1 MKKVISLILS
11 LVMVITILS
20 SVNITAFAAGGNVEN
35 AVQWA
40 IRTANDN
47 THGYQWGAKGP
58 VNFDCSSF
66 VSSAFINAGFNVT
79 QSTTADMRRNFT
91 SRGFTAYNRGVV
103 SLQRGD
109 ILLKSGHVE
118 LYIGNNQCV
127 GAHDNY
133 DGRSGDSSGREIQV
147 RTRGTGCYACKDY
160 TTVLRYTGQQSSGS
174 SSASISC
181 GNSVSLGLFDNKTT
195 EFAVSTSGTYSTI
208 NWSAPPCV
216 SASGSWKN
224 GNYVI
229 KMTSR
234 STGSGNLRIALK
246 DVNGKEIT
254 TKNVSVSVYGAT
266 ISTSNN
272 VTLDLSGSNSKT
284 INVTVGGSLPNTYH
298 LSYTKSNNNVL
309 ASWDNKSWSKTTSL
323 TIKGSSYGTSTIK
336 LNLVNNSDN
345 KVIAS
350 TNINVSV
357 TSYDVT
363 VKFDSNG
370 GSGAPSTKVYKAYQ
384 TITMPSNKP
393 TSNKHYTVTFDA
405 NGGTLSDVKTSYSP
419 KFEYWYDSS
428 GNKYYPGQNA
438 VFKSSTTLYAY
449 YSQPQL
455 SAQSPSKTNVYFDG
469 WYDSKATDSYGVPT
483 GNKYTLNTNITKN
496 VTLYAMWTQS
506 ATRLF
511 GDINNDRKIDDTD
524 SAMAFQIFMKTI
536 TPKKTSTYFFAD
548 VNADGIINYVKGPDG
563 YGVTSTVG
571 SPNVFDGDSNLIL
584 AVCRFNTVSY
594 YEMPA
599 VKYFTGLTV
608 KSMSK
613 TTYNYGEEFDYD
625 GIVLQSNYSNSNVHH
640 EITDDYIVT
649 GYDPYTPGK
658 QTITIKF
665 YQYSTTATVTVKAP
679 SYYLNF
685 NANGG
690 YVDTHSKPVTYN
702 TSYGTLPTPVRDGY
716 TFSGWY
722 NTDGQKV
729 NSSTVHNEKNDIEL
743 IAHWQKNTYNLALR
757 GAAISDVTLGA
768 FSAEYNKTITVPKDM
783 LTQLGKTFVGW
794 ALTETASEYLY
805 PGETVDVTDN
815 IVMTSQWQAPVTLT
829 EDEASYSDVKFDNQ
843 TVVFK
848 FIANETSTYYFYSND
863 GNGLSANIQ
872 DDTGYYVAQTTS
884 NENDFELKA
893 DLTAGKTYYIN
904 VKSNKADDIFGLYV
918 SNLNY
923 VEHDFELVSEQPAT
937 CTNAGL
943 VTYKCTICGEIE
955 TQAVN
960 PTGHNF
966 GNNSQYCLNGCG
978 TANPNYAAPT
988 QPTQPPAT
996 QPTQAPTQQPAPA
1009 PTQASTQAPTNAPAP
1024 VAPAPAEPTTV
1035 ANTAA
1040 PTTATQ
1046 VEQTTTKAV
1055 AKPKAAKFK
1064 KVKGSKKAIALTW
1077 AKVKGVK
1084 GYQIQVATDKKFKKN
1099 KKTVT
1104 IKKQKTTKTTVKK
1117 LKAKKK
1123 YFVRIRTYKTV
1134 NGKKVYSSWTK
1145 AKTVKT
1151 K

>member
-1 MKKVISLILS
+1 MKKVISLFLS
-11 LVMVITILS
+11 LAMLLS
-20 SVNITAFAAGGNVEN
+20 IVSVVDFSAFAAGCNVEN

-40 IRTANDN
+40 ISTANDN
-47 THGYQWGAKGP
+47 THGYQYGAKGP
-58 VNFDCSSF
+58 VNYDCSSF
-66 VSSAFINAGFNVT
+66 VSSAFINAGFNVP

-91 SRGFTAYNRGVV
+91 SRGFTAYSRSSV

-133 DGRSGDSSGREIQV
+133 DGKSGDSSGREIQV

-160 TTVLRYTGQQSSGS
+160 TTVLRYTGQQSSGG

-181 GNSVSLGLFDNKTT
+181 GSSVSLGLFDNKTT
-195 EFAVSTSGTYSTI
+195 EFVVNTSGTYSTI
-208 NWSAPPCV
+208 SWSAPPCV
-216 SASGSWKN
+216 SASGSWKS
-224 GNYVI
+224 GKYVI

-272 VTLDLSGSNSKT
+272 VNLDLSGSNSKT

-336 LNLVNNSDN
+336 LDLVNNSDN
-345 KVIAS
+345 KIIAS
-350 TNINVSV
+350 TNIHVSV

-363 VKFDSNG
+363 VKFDTNG
-370 GSGAPSTKVYKAYQ
+370 GSGAPSTKIYKAYQ
-384 TITMPSNKP
+384 TITMPLEKP
-393 TSNKHYTVTFDA
+393 TSNKHYTVIFDA
-405 NGGTLSDVKTSYSP
+405 NGGTLSDVETSYSP
-419 KFEYWYDSS
+419 KFEYWYDSA
-428 GNKYYPGQNA
+428 GNKYYSGQNA
-438 VFKSSTTLYAY
+438 VFKSSTTLYAH

-469 WYDSKATDSYGVPT
+469 WYDSKETDNNGMAT
-483 GNKYTLNTNITKN
+483 GNKYTRNSEITKDI
-496 VTLYAMWTQS
+496 TLYAMWTQS

-511 GDINNDRKIDDTD
+511 GDLNNNGKIDQAD
-524 SAMAFQIFMKTI
+524 SIIAARIAGKVTI
-536 TPKKTSTYFFAD
+536 PKSSTFFFAD
-548 VNADGIINYVKGPDG
+548 VNCDGIVNSIEINNE
-563 YGVTSTVG
+563 TVLSKTG
-571 SPNVFDGDSNLIL
+571 SPNVYDADRNLIMSVAFL
-584 AVCRFNTVSY
+584 NYIIDTNGTADRSKFVK
-594 YEMPA
+594 YEELP
-599 VKYFTGLTV
+599 VLKYFTGLTV

-702 TSYGTLPTPVRDGY
+702 KSYGTLPTPVRDGY

-722 NTDGQKV
+722 NTDGKKV

-743 IAHWQKNTYNLALR
+743 IAHWQKNTYNLALQ

-768 FSAEYNKTITVPKDM
+768 VSAEYNKTITVPKDM

-805 PGETVDVTDN
+805 PGETVEVTDN
-815 IVMTSQWQAPVTLT
+815 IVMTSQWQSPVALT

-848 FIANETSTYYFYSND
+848 FVPNETSTYYFYSND
-863 GNGLSANIQ
+863 GNGLKANIQ

-923 VEHDFELVSEQPAT
+923 VEHNFELANEKPAT
-937 CTNAGL
+937 CTDAGL
-943 VTYKCTICGEIE
+943 AIYKCSICGKIE
-955 TQAVN
+955 TQAIN

-966 GNNSQYCLNGCG
+966 SNNAQVCLNGCG
-978 TANPNYAAPT
+978 TVNPNYVAPT
-988 QPTQPPAT
+988 QLTPNPTPSTTPTQPN
-996 QPTQAPTQQPAPA
+996 QND
-1009 PTQASTQAPTNAPAP
+1009 TNTSNDED
-1024 VAPAPAEPTTV
+1024 VTV
-1035 ANTAA
+1035 TS
-1040 PTTATQ
+1040 
-1046 VEQTTTKAV
+1046 
-1055 AKPKAAKFK
+1055 KPKSASIK
-1064 KVKGSKKAIALTW
+1064 KVKGAKKAIELTW
-1077 AKVKGVK
+1077 GKVASVS
-1084 GYQIQVATDKKFKKN
+1084 GYEIQVATDKKFKKN

-1104 IKKQKTTKTTVKK
+1104 VKKQKTTKTTVKK

-1123 YFVRIRTYKTV
+1123 YYVRIRTYKTV
-1134 NGKKVYSSWTK
+1134 NGKKVYSSWSK
-1145 AKTVKT
+1145 VKSVKT

>member
-66 VSSAFINAGFNVT
+66 VSSAFINAGFNVP
-79 QSTTADMRRNFT
+79 QSTTATMMQNFT
-91 SRGFTAYNRGVV
+91 SHGFTAYKKGTV

-109 ILLKSGHVE
+109 ILLNNTQNRGHAE

-127 GAHDNY
+127 AAHDNY

-147 RTRGTGCYACKDY
+147 RTRGKGCTSCANYLY
-160 TTVLRYTGQQSSGS
+160 VLRYTGQQSSGS

-469 WYDSKATDSYGVPT
+469 WYDSKATDSFGVPT
-483 GNKYTLNTNITKN
+483 GKKYTNRNSYITSDI
-496 VTLYAMWTQS
+496 TLYAMWTQNS
-506 ATRLF
+506 TFKF
-511 GDINNDRKIDDTD
+511 GDPNKDGKVSNSDVVWLNYYINGNIKN
-524 SAMAFQIFMKTI
+524 F
-536 TPKKTSTYFFAD
+536 TSSQLFASD
-548 VNADGIINYVKGPDG
+548 VNVDGKITKEDVNLLENVVVGKINYG
-563 YGVTSTVG
+563 
-571 SPNVFDGDSNLIL
+571 NLPI
-584 AVCRFNTVSY
+584 FSKSVS
-594 YEMPA
+594 
-599 VKYFTGLTV
+599 VDI
-608 KSMSK
+608 KSISK
-613 TTYNYGEEFDYD
+613 TNYKYGEEFDYD

-640 EITDDYIVT
+640 EIKDDYIVT
-649 GYDPYTPGK
+649 GYDPYKIGK

-722 NTDGQKV
+722 NNDGKKV

-743 IAHWQKNTYNLALR
+743 IAHWQKNTYNLALH

-768 FSAEYNKTITVPKDM
+768 VSAEYNKTITVPKDM

-848 FIANETSTYYFYSND
+848 FVANETSTYYFYSND

-960 PTGHNF
+960 PIGHNF

-978 TANPNYAAPT
+978 TANPNYAAPAQPTQPPTT

-1009 PTQASTQAPTNAPAP
+1009 PTQAPTQAPTNAPA
-1024 VAPAPAEPTTV
+1024 TV
-1035 ANTAA
+1035 ENTAA
-1040 PTTATQ
+1040 PTTAPQ
-1046 VEQTTTKAV
+1046 VEQTTTPQQTAEPTTQTTTKAV

-1104 IKKQKTTKTTVKK
+1104 IKKQKTTKKTVKK
-1117 LKAKKK
+1117 LKVKKK

-1134 NGKKVYSSWTK
+1134 NGKKVYSSWSK

>member
-11 LVMVITILS
+11 LVMIITIVS
-20 SVNITAFAAGGNVEN
+20 SVNITAFAADGNVEN

-40 IRTANDN
+40 ISTANDN
-47 THGYQWGAKGP
+47 THGYQYGAKGP
-58 VNFDCSSF
+58 INYGCSSF
-66 VSSAFINAGFNVT
+66 VSSAFINAGFNVP

-91 SRGFTAYNRGVV
+91 SRGFTAYNRSSV

-127 GAHDNY
+127 GAHNNY
-133 DGRSGDSSGREIQV
+133 DGKSGDSSGREIQV

-160 TTVLRYTGQQSSGS
+160 TTVLRYTGQQSSGG

-181 GNSVSLGLFDNKTT
+181 GSSVSLGLFDNKTT
-195 EFAVSTSGTYSTI
+195 EFVVNTFGTYSTI
-208 NWSAPPCV
+208 SWSAPPCV
-216 SASGSWKN
+216 SASGTWKS
-224 GNYVI
+224 GKYVI

-234 STGSGNLRIALK
+234 STGSGNLRIVLK

-272 VTLDLSGSNSKT
+272 VNLDLSGSNSKT

-336 LNLVNNSDN
+336 LDLVNNSDN

-350 TNINVSV
+350 TNIHVSV

-363 VKFDSNG
+363 VRFDTNG
-370 GSGAPSTKVYKAYQ
+370 GSGAPSTKIYKAYQ
-384 TITMPSNKP
+384 TITMPLEKP

-405 NGGTLSDVKTSYSP
+405 NGGTLSDVETSYSP
-419 KFEYWYDSS
+419 KFEYWYDSA

-483 GNKYTLNTNITKN
+483 GNKYTQNTNITKN

-524 SAMAFQIFMKTI
+524 AAMANQIFYKTI

-571 SPNVFDGDSNLIL
+571 SPNVFDGDQNLIL
-584 AVCRFNTVSY
+584 AVCRFETVSY

-640 EITDDYIVT
+640 EIKDDYIVT

-679 SYYLNF
+679 SYYINF

-690 YVDTHSKPVTYN
+690 YVDTQSKAVTYN
-702 TSYGTLPTPVRDGY
+702 ETYGTLPKPVRDGY

-729 NSSTVHNEKNDIEL
+729 TSSTVCDEKNDIEL
-743 IAHWQKNTYNLALR
+743 IAHWQKNTYNLALK

-768 FSAEYNKTITVPKDM
+768 VSAEYNKTITVPKDM

-794 ALTETASEYLY
+794 ALTETANEYLY
-805 PGETVDVTDN
+805 PGETVEVTDN
-815 IVMTSQWQAPVTLT
+815 IVMTSQWQSPVTLT
-829 EDEASYSDVKFDNQ
+829 EDKASYSDVKFDNQ

-848 FIANETSTYYFYSND
+848 FVPNETSTYYFYSND
-863 GNGLSANIQ
+863 GNGLKANIQ

-923 VEHDFELVSEQPAT
+923 VEHDFELTNEKPAT

-943 VTYKCTICGEIE
+943 AIYKCSICGEIE
-955 TQAVN
+955 TQAIN

-966 GNNSQYCLNGCG
+966 SNNAQFCLNGCG
-978 TANPNYAAPT
+978 TVNPNYVAPSQPAPQPPT
-988 QPTQPPAT
+988 QPTQETQQAT
-996 QPTQAPTQQPAPA
+996 QQTAQQ
-1009 PTQASTQAPTNAPAP
+1009 QSVKND
-1024 VAPAPAEPTTV
+1024 
-1035 ANTAA
+1035 
-1040 PTTATQ
+1040 TATEQ
-1046 VEQTTTKAV
+1046 VNV
-1055 AKPKAAKFK
+1055 AKPKSTNTKKIKAAKKAVSVEWK
-1064 KVKGSKKAIALTW
+1064 KVS
-1077 AKVKGVK
+1077 GVS
-1084 GYQIQVATDKKFKKN
+1084 GYEIQLATDKKFKKN

-1123 YFVRIRTYKTV
+1123 YYVRVRTYKV
-1134 NGKKVYSSWTK
+1134 ANGKKVYSSWSK
-1145 AKTVKT
+1145 VKSVKT

>member
-11 LVMVITILS
+11 LVMIITIVS
-20 SVNITAFAAGGNVEN
+20 SVNITAFAADGNVEN

-40 IRTANDN
+40 ISTANDN
-47 THGYQWGAKGP
+47 THGYQYGAKGP
-58 VNFDCSSF
+58 VNYDCSSF
-66 VSSAFINAGFNVT
+66 VSSAFINAGFNVP
-79 QSTTADMRRNFT
+79 QSTTADMRQNFT
-91 SRGFTAYNRGVV
+91 SRGFTAYSRSSV

-127 GAHDNY
+127 GAHNNY
-133 DGRSGDSSGREIQV
+133 DGKSGDSSGREIQV

-160 TTVLRYTGQQSSGS
+160 TTVLRYTGQQSSGG

-181 GNSVSLGLFDNKTT
+181 GSFVSLGLFDNKTT
-195 EFAVSTSGTYSTI
+195 EFVVNTSGTYSTI
-208 NWSAPPCV
+208 SWSAPPCV
-216 SASGSWKN
+216 SASGTWKS
-224 GNYVI
+224 GKYVI

-234 STGSGNLRIALK
+234 STGSGNLRIVLK

-272 VTLDLSGSNSKT
+272 VNLDLSGSNSKT
-284 INVTVGGSLPNTYH
+284 INVTVGGSLPSTYR
-298 LSYTKSNNNVL
+298 LSCTTSNNNVL

-323 TIKGSSYGTSTIK
+323 TIKGSFYGTSTIK
-336 LNLVNNSDN
+336 LDLVNNSDN
-345 KVIAS
+345 KIIAS
-350 TNINVSV
+350 TNIHVSV

-363 VKFDSNG
+363 VRFDTNG
-370 GSGAPSTKVYKAYQ
+370 GSGAPSTKIYKAYQ
-384 TITMPSNKP
+384 TITMPLEKP

-405 NGGTLSDVKTSYSP
+405 NGGTLSDVETSYSP
-419 KFEYWYDSS
+419 KFEYWYDSA
-428 GNKYYPGQNA
+428 GNKYYSGQNA
-438 VFKSSTTLYAY
+438 VFKSSTTLYAH

-455 SAQSPSKTNVYFDG
+455 YAKSPTKTNVYFDG
-469 WYDSKATDSYGVPT
+469 WYDSNETDGNGMAT
-483 GNKYTLNTNITKN
+483 GNKYTRNSEITKDI
-496 VTLYAMWTQS
+496 TLYAMWTQS

-511 GDINNDRKIDDTD
+511 GDLNNNGKIDQAD
-524 SAMAFQIFMKTI
+524 SIIAARIAGKVTI
-536 TPKKTSTYFFAD
+536 PKSSTFFFAD
-548 VNADGIINYVKGPDG
+548 VNCDGIVNTIEINGE
-563 YGVTSTVG
+563 TVLSKTG
-571 SPNVFDGDSNLIL
+571 SPNVYDADRNLIMSVAFL
-584 AVCRFNTVSY
+584 NYAIETNNTIVDRTKY
-594 YEMPA
+594 LTYEELP
-599 VKYFTGLTV
+599 VLKYFTGLTV

-625 GIVLQSNYSNSNVHH
+625 GIILQSNYSNSNVHH
-640 EITDDYIVT
+640 EIKDDYIVT
-649 GYDPYTPGK
+649 GYNPYTPGK

-679 SYYLNF
+679 NYYINF

-690 YVDTHSKPVTYN
+690 YVDTQSKAVTYN
-702 TSYGTLPTPVRDGY
+702 ETYGTLPKPVRDGY

-729 NSSTVHNEKNDIEL
+729 TSSTVCDEKNDIEL
-743 IAHWQKNTYNLALR
+743 IAHWQKNTYNLALK

-768 FSAEYNKTITVPKDM
+768 VSAEYNKTITVPKDM

-794 ALTETASEYLY
+794 ALTETANEYLY
-805 PGETVDVTDN
+805 PGETVEVTDN
-815 IVMTSQWQAPVTLT
+815 IVMTSQWQSPVTLT

-848 FIANETSTYYFYSND
+848 FVPNETSTYYFYSND
-863 GNGLSANIQ
+863 GNGLKANIQ

-923 VEHDFELVSEQPAT
+923 VEHDFELTNEKPAT

-943 VTYKCTICGEIE
+943 AIYKCSICGEIE
-955 TQAVN
+955 TQAIN

-966 GNNSQYCLNGCG
+966 SNNAQFCLNGCG
-978 TANPNYAAPT
+978 TVNPNYVAPSQPAPQPPT
-988 QPTQPPAT
+988 QPTQETQQAT
-996 QPTQAPTQQPAPA
+996 QQTAQQ
-1009 PTQASTQAPTNAPAP
+1009 QSVKND
-1024 VAPAPAEPTTV
+1024 
-1035 ANTAA
+1035 TAA
-1040 PTTATQ
+1040 
-1046 VEQTTTKAV
+1046 EQISV
-1055 AKPKAAKFK
+1055 AKPKSTNTKKIKAA
-1064 KVKGSKKAIALTW
+1064 KKAISVEW
-1077 AKVKGVK
+1077 KKVSGVS
-1084 GYQIQVATDKKFKKN
+1084 GYEIQLATDKKFKKN

-1123 YFVRIRTYKTV
+1123 YYVRIRTYKIV
-1134 NGKKVYSSWTK
+1134 NGKKVYSSWSK
-1145 AKTVKT
+1145 VKSVKT

>member
-11 LVMVITILS
+11 LVMIITIVS
-20 SVNITAFAAGGNVEN
+20 SVNITAFAADGNVEN

-40 IRTANDN
+40 ISTANDN
-47 THGYQWGAKGP
+47 THGYQYGAKGP
-58 VNFDCSSF
+58 VNYDCSSF
-66 VSSAFINAGFNVT
+66 VSSAFINAGFNVP
-79 QSTTADMRRNFT
+79 QSTTADMRQNFT
-91 SRGFTAYNRGVV
+91 SRGFTAYSRSSV

-127 GAHDNY
+127 GAHNNY
-133 DGRSGDSSGREIQV
+133 DGKSGDSSGREIQV

-160 TTVLRYTGQQSSGS
+160 TTVLRYTGQQSSGG

-181 GNSVSLGLFDNKTT
+181 GSFVSLGLFDNKTT
-195 EFAVSTSGTYSTI
+195 EFVVNTSGTYSTI
-208 NWSAPPCV
+208 SWSAPPCV
-216 SASGSWKN
+216 SASGTWKS
-224 GNYVI
+224 GKYVI

-234 STGSGNLRIALK
+234 STGSGNLRIVLK

-272 VTLDLSGSNSKT
+272 VNLDLSGSNSKT
-284 INVTVGGSLPNTYH
+284 INVTVGGSLPSTYR
-298 LSYTKSNNNVL
+298 LSCTTSNNNVL

-323 TIKGSSYGTSTIK
+323 TIKGSFYGTSTIK
-336 LNLVNNSDN
+336 LDLVNNSDN
-345 KVIAS
+345 KIIAS
-350 TNINVSV
+350 TNIHVSV

-363 VKFDSNG
+363 VRFDTNG
-370 GSGAPSTKVYKAYQ
+370 GSGAPSTKIYKAYQ
-384 TITMPSNKP
+384 TITMPLEKP

-405 NGGTLSDVKTSYSP
+405 NGGTLSDVETSYSP
-419 KFEYWYDSS
+419 KFEYWYDSA
-428 GNKYYPGQNA
+428 GNKYYSGQNA
-438 VFKSSTTLYAY
+438 VFKSSTTLYAH

-455 SAQSPSKTNVYFDG
+455 YAKSPTKTNVYFDG
-469 WYDSKATDSYGVPT
+469 WYDSNETDGNGMAT
-483 GNKYTLNTNITKN
+483 GNKYTRNSEITKDI
-496 VTLYAMWTQS
+496 TLYAMWTQS

-511 GDINNDRKIDDTD
+511 GDLNNNGKIDQAD
-524 SAMAFQIFMKTI
+524 SIIAARIAGKVTI
-536 TPKKTSTYFFAD
+536 PKSSTFFFAD
-548 VNADGIINYVKGPDG
+548 VNCDGIVNTIEINGE
-563 YGVTSTVG
+563 TVLSKTG
-571 SPNVFDGDSNLIL
+571 SPNVYDADRNLIMSVAFL
-584 AVCRFNTVSY
+584 NYAIETNNTIVDRTKY
-594 YEMPA
+594 LTYEELP
-599 VKYFTGLTV
+599 VLKYFTGLTV

-640 EITDDYIVT
+640 EIKDDYIVT
-649 GYDPYTPGK
+649 GYNPYTPGK

-679 SYYLNF
+679 SYYINF

-690 YVDTHSKPVTYN
+690 YVDTQSKAVTYN
-702 TSYGTLPTPVRDGY
+702 ETYGTLPEPVRDGY

-729 NSSTVHNEKNDIEL
+729 TSSTVCDEKNDIEL
-743 IAHWQKNTYNLALR
+743 IAHWQKNTYNLALK

-768 FSAEYNKTITVPKDM
+768 VSAEYNKTITVPKDM

-794 ALTETASEYLY
+794 ALTETANEYLY
-805 PGETVDVTDN
+805 PGETVEVTDN
-815 IVMTSQWQAPVTLT
+815 IVMTSQWQSPVTLT
-829 EDEASYSDVKFDNQ
+829 EGEASYSDVKFDNQ

-848 FIANETSTYYFYSND
+848 FVPNETSTYYFYSND
-863 GNGLSANIQ
+863 GNGLKANIQ

-923 VEHDFELVSEQPAT
+923 VEHDFELTNEKPAT

-943 VTYKCTICGEIE
+943 AIYKCSICGEIE
-955 TQAVN
+955 TQAIN

-966 GNNSQYCLNGCG
+966 SNNAQFCLNGCG
-978 TANPNYAAPT
+978 TVNPNYVAPT
-988 QPTQPPAT
+988 QPTPSQTPST
-996 QPTQAPTQQPAPA
+996 APTQPNQND
-1009 PTQASTQAPTNAPAP
+1009 TNTSN
-1024 VAPAPAEPTTV
+1024 VTV
-1035 ANTAA
+1035 IS
-1040 PTTATQ
+1040 
-1046 VEQTTTKAV
+1046 
-1055 AKPKAAKFK
+1055 KPKSASIK
-1064 KVKGSKKAIALTW
+1064 KVKGAKKAILVTW
-1077 AKVKGVK
+1077 KKVSGVN
-1084 GYQIQVATDKKFKKN
+1084 GYEIQVATDKKFKKN

-1123 YFVRIRTYKTV
+1123 YYVRVRTYKIV
-1134 NGKKVYSSWTK
+1134 NGKKVYSSWSK
-1145 AKTVKT
+1145 VKSVKT

>member
-1 MKKVISLILS
+1 MKKVVSLILS
-11 LVMVITILS
+11 LVMVITIVS

-66 VSSAFINAGFNVT
+66 VSSAFINAGFNVP
-79 QSTTADMRRNFT
+79 QSTTSDMQRNFT
-91 SRGFTAYNRGVV
+91 SRGFTAYNRGAV

-127 GAHDNY
+127 GAHSNY
-133 DGRSGDSSGREIQV
+133 DGKSGDSSGREIQV

-160 TTVLRYTGQQSSGS
+160 TTVLRYTGQQSSGG

-181 GNSVSLGLFDNKTT
+181 SNSVSLGLFDNKTT

-229 KMTSR
+229 KMTSK

-246 DVNGKEIT
+246 DVNGNEIT

-284 INVTVGGSLPNTYH
+284 INVTVGGSLPNSYH

-309 ASWDNKSWSKTTSL
+309 ASWNGWSGKTTSL
-323 TIKGSSYGTSTIK
+323 NIKGSSYGTSTVK
-336 LNLVNNSDN
+336 LDLINSSDN

-363 VKFDSNG
+363 VKFDANG

-384 TITMPSNKP
+384 TITMPSDKP

-405 NGGTLSDVKTSYSP
+405 NGGTLSNVQTSYSP

-469 WYDSKATDSYGVPT
+469 WYDSNETDKDGMAT
-483 GNKYTLNTNITKN
+483 GNKYTRNTEITKDI
-496 VTLYAMWTQS
+496 TLYAMWTQS

-511 GDINNDRKIDDTD
+511 GDLNNNGKIDQAD
-524 SAMAFQIFMKTI
+524 SIIAARIYGKTTI
-536 TPKKTSTYFFAD
+536 PKSSTFFFAD
-548 VNADGIINYVKGPDG
+548 VNCDGIVNSIEVNNE
-563 YGVTSTVG
+563 TVLSKTG
-571 SPNVFDGDSNLIL
+571 SPNVYDADRNLIMSVAFL
-584 AVCRFNTVSY
+584 NYIIDTNGTADRSKFVK
-594 YEMPA
+594 YEELPV
-599 VKYFTGLTV
+599 VKYFNGLTV

-625 GIVLQSNYSNSNVHH
+625 GIVLQANYSNSNAHN
-640 EITDDYIVT
+640 EISDDYIVT

-690 YVDTHSKPVTYN
+690 YVDIQSKSVTYN

-722 NTDGQKV
+722 TINGQKV
-729 NSSTVHNEKNDIEL
+729 NSSTVYSEKNDIEL
-743 IAHWQKNTYNLALR
+743 IAHWQKNTYDLSLQ
-757 GAAISDVTLGA
+757 GAAINDVSLGIV
-768 FSAEYNKTITVPKDM
+768 SAEYNKTITVPKDM

-815 IVMTSQWQAPVTLT
+815 IVMTSQWQTPITLT

-848 FIANETSTYYFYSND
+848 FVPNETSTHYFYSND
-863 GNGLSANIQ
+863 GNGLKANIQ

-923 VEHDFELVSEQPAT
+923 VEHDFELVNEQPAT

-943 VTYKCTICGEIE
+943 ATYKCTICGQ
-955 TQAVN
+955 TQTEAIN
-960 PTGHNF
+960 PLGHNF
-966 GNNSQYCLNGCG
+966 VSNSQYCLNGCG
-978 TANPNYAAPT
+978 TVNPNYTVPTQPSVPAQPTAPT
-988 QPTQPPAT
+988 QPSTVPSTSAMSEPTTVPAT
-996 QPTQAPTQQPAPA
+996 QPTT
-1009 PTQASTQAPTNAPAP
+1009 STTFATK
-1024 VAPAPAEPTTV
+1024 TV
-1035 ANTAA
+1035 S
-1040 PTTATQ
+1040 
-1046 VEQTTTKAV
+1046 
-1055 AKPKAAKFK
+1055 KPKSTKIK
-1064 KVKGSKKAIALTW
+1064 KATGSKKAVAITW
-1077 AKVKGVK
+1077 AKVSGVK
-1084 GYQIQVATDKKFKKN
+1084 GYEVQVATDKKFKKN

-1123 YFVRIRTYKTV
+1123 YYVRVRTYKV
-1134 NGKKVYSSWTK
+1134 SNGKKVYSSWSK
-1145 AKTVKT
+1145 VKTVKT

>member
-11 LVMVITILS
+11 LVMIITIVS

-40 IRTANDN
+40 ISTANDN
-47 THGYQWGAKGP
+47 THGYQYGAKGP
-58 VNFDCSSF
+58 VNYDCSSF
-66 VSSAFINAGFNVT
+66 VSSAFINAGFNVP
-79 QSTTADMRRNFT
+79 QSTTADMRQNFT
-91 SRGFTAYNRGVV
+91 SRGFTAYSRSSV

-133 DGRSGDSSGREIQV
+133 DGKSGDSSGREIQV

-160 TTVLRYTGQQSSGS
+160 TTVLRYTGQQSSGG

-181 GNSVSLGLFDNKTT
+181 GSSVSLGLFDNKTT
-195 EFAVSTSGTYSTI
+195 EFVVNTSGSYSTI
-208 NWSAPPCV
+208 SWSAPPCV
-216 SASGSWKN
+216 SASGTWKS
-224 GNYVI
+224 GKYVI

-234 STGSGNLRIALK
+234 STGSGNLRIVLK

-254 TKNVSVSVYGAT
+254 SKNVSVSVYGAT

-272 VTLDLSGSNSKT
+272 VNLDLSGSNSKT

-336 LNLVNNSDN
+336 LDLVNNSDN
-345 KVIAS
+345 KIIAS

-363 VKFDSNG
+363 VKFDTNG
-370 GSGAPSTKVYKAYQ
+370 GSGAPSTKIYKAYQ
-384 TITMPSNKP
+384 TVTMPFEKP

-405 NGGTLSDVKTSYSP
+405 NGGTLSDVETSYSP
-419 KFEYWYDSS
+419 KFEYWYDSA

-455 SAQSPSKTNVYFDG
+455 YAKSPTKTNVYFDG
-469 WYDSKATDSYGVPT
+469 WYDSKATDSFAVPT
-483 GNKYTLNTNITKN
+483 GKKYTNKNSYITSDI
-496 VTLYAMWTQS
+496 TLYAMWTQNS
-506 ATRLF
+506 TFKF
-511 GDINNDRKIDDTD
+511 GDPNKDGKIGNSDVVWLNYYINGNIKN
-524 SAMAFQIFMKTI
+524 F
-536 TPKKTSTYFFAD
+536 TSSQLFASD
-548 VNADGIINYVKGPDG
+548 VNADGKITKEDVNLLENVVVGKINYGNLP
-563 YGVTSTVG
+563 
-571 SPNVFDGDSNLIL
+571 VFSKS
-584 AVCRFNTVSY
+584 VS
-594 YEMPA
+594 
-599 VKYFTGLTV
+599 VDI
-608 KSMSK
+608 KSISK
-613 TTYNYGEEFDYD
+613 TNYEYGEEFDYD

-679 SYYLNF
+679 NYYINF

-690 YVDTHSKPVTYN
+690 YVDTQSKSVTYN

-722 NTDGQKV
+722 NTDGKKV

-743 IAHWQKNTYNLALR
+743 IAHWQKNTYNLALQ

-768 FSAEYNKTITVPKDM
+768 VSAEYNKTITVPKDM

-848 FIANETSTYYFYSND
+848 FVPNETSTYYFYSND
-863 GNGLSANIQ
+863 GNGLKANIQ

-893 DLTAGKTYYIN
+893 GLTAGKTYYIN

-943 VTYKCTICGEIE
+943 VTYKCSICGEIE
-955 TQAVN
+955 TQAIN

-966 GNNSQYCLNGCG
+966 SNNAQVCLNGCG
-978 TANPNYAAPT
+978 TANPNYVAPT
-988 QPTQPPAT
+988 QPTPNQTPSTTPT
-996 QPTQAPTQQPAPA
+996 QPNQND
-1009 PTQASTQAPTNAPAP
+1009 TNKSND
-1024 VAPAPAEPTTV
+1024 ED
-1035 ANTAA
+1035 
-1040 PTTATQ
+1040 ATL
-1046 VEQTTTKAV
+1046 TS
-1055 AKPKAAKFK
+1055 KPKSASIK
-1064 KVKGSKKAIALTW
+1064 KVKGAKKAIELTW
-1077 AKVKGVK
+1077 GKVASVS
-1084 GYQIQVATDKKFKKN
+1084 GYEIQVATDKKFKKN

-1123 YFVRIRTYKTV
+1123 HYVRIRTYKTV
-1134 NGKKVYSSWTK
+1134 NGKKVYSSWSK
-1145 AKTVKT
+1145 VKSVKT

>member
-11 LVMVITILS
+11 LVMIITIVS

-66 VSSAFINAGFNVT
+66 VSSAFINAGFNVP
-79 QSTTADMRRNFT
+79 QSTTSDMQRNFT
-91 SRGFTAYNRGVV
+91 SRGFTAYNRGAV

-127 GAHDNY
+127 GAHSNY
-133 DGRSGDSSGREIQV
+133 DGKSGDSSGREIQV

-160 TTVLRYTGQQSSGS
+160 TTVLRYSGHQSSGG

-181 GNSVSLGLFDNKTT
+181 SNSVSLGLFDNKTT
-195 EFAVSTSGTYSTI
+195 EFAVNTSGTYSTI

-229 KMTSR
+229 KMTSK

-246 DVNGKEIT
+246 DVNGNEIT

-284 INVTVGGSLPNTYH
+284 INVTVGGSLPNSYH
-298 LSYTKSNNNVL
+298 LSYTKSNDNVL
-309 ASWDNKSWSKTTSL
+309 ASWNGWSGKTISL
-323 TIKGSSYGTSTIK
+323 NIKGSSYGTSTVK
-336 LNLVNNSDN
+336 LDLINSSDN

-363 VKFDSNG
+363 VKFDANG

-384 TITMPSNKP
+384 TITMPSDKP

-405 NGGTLSDVKTSYSP
+405 NGGTLSNVQTSYSP
-419 KFEYWYDSS
+419 KFEYWYDSA
-428 GNKYYPGQNA
+428 GNKYYSGQNA
-438 VFKSSTTLYAY
+438 VFKSSTTLYAH

-455 SAQSPSKTNVYFDG
+455 YAKSPTKTNVYFDG
-469 WYDSKATDSYGVPT
+469 WYDSKGTNSNGEPT
-483 GNKYTLNTNITKN
+483 GNKYTSRNSYITSDI
-496 VTLYAMWTQS
+496 TLYAMWTQT
-506 ATRLF
+506 ATILF
-511 GDINNDRKIDDTD
+511 GDINCDGKISNTD
-524 SAMAFQIFMKTI
+524 VAFLYNKLHGNVKFGR
-536 TPKKTSTYFFAD
+536 TSTMFKAD
-548 VNADGIINYVKGPDG
+548 VDGNGIVND
-563 YGVTSTVG
+563 
-571 SPNVFDGDSNLIL
+571 DDSNTLHQVDLGKL
-584 AVCRFNTVSY
+584 AYNDLPVHSNCLGISVNSI
-594 YEMPA
+594 
-599 VKYFTGLTV
+599 
-608 KSMSK
+608 SK
-613 TTYNYGEEFDYD
+613 TNYEYGEEFDYD
-625 GIVLQSNYSNSNVHH
+625 GIVLQSNYKNTNNHILIS
-640 EITDDYIVT
+640 DDYIVT
-649 GYDPYTPGK
+649 GYDPYIPGK

-679 SYYLNF
+679 NYYLNF

-690 YVDTHSKPVTYN
+690 YVDTRSKSVTYN
-702 TSYGTLPTPVRDGY
+702 TTYGTLPTPVRDGY

-729 NSSTVHNEKNDIEL
+729 NSSTVYSEKNDIEL
-743 IAHWQKNTYNLALR
+743 IAHWQKNTYDLSLQ
-757 GAAISDVTLGA
+757 GAAINDVTLGIV
-768 FSAEYNKTITVPKDM
+768 SAEYNKTITVPKDM

-805 PGETVDVTDN
+805 PGETVDVTEN
-815 IVMTSQWQAPVTLT
+815 IVMTSQWQAPITLT

-848 FIANETSTYYFYSND
+848 FVPNETSTYYFYSND
-863 GNGLSANIQ
+863 GNGLKANIQ

-923 VEHDFELVSEQPAT
+923 IEHDFELVNEQPAT

-943 VTYKCTICGEIE
+943 ATYKCSICGQ
-955 TQAVN
+955 TQTEPIN
-960 PTGHNF
+960 PLGHNF
-966 GNNSQYCLNGCG
+966 VSNSQYCLNGCG
-978 TANPNYAAPT
+978 TVNPNYAALAQPAPTPTPT
-988 QPTQPPAT
+988 QPTT
-996 QPTQAPTQQPAPA
+996 T
-1009 PTQASTQAPTNAPAP
+1009 
-1024 VAPAPAEPTTV
+1024 PTTS
-1035 ANTAA
+1035 
-1040 PTTATQ
+1040 
-1046 VEQTTTKAV
+1046 TKPV
-1055 AKPKAAKFK
+1055 AKPKSASIKKLKAAKKAVAVEWK
-1064 KVKGSKKAIALTW
+1064 KVS
-1077 AKVKGVK
+1077 GVSA
-1084 GYQIQVATDKKFKKN
+1084 YQIQVATDKKFKKN
-1099 KKTVT
+1099 KKTATV
-1104 IKKQKTTKTTVKK
+1104 KKQKTTKTTIKK
-1117 LKAKKK
+1117 LKGKKK
-1123 YFVRIRTYKTV
+1123 YYVRIRTYKTV
-1134 NGKKVYSSWTK
+1134 NGKKVYSSWSK
-1145 AKTVKT
+1145 IKTVKT